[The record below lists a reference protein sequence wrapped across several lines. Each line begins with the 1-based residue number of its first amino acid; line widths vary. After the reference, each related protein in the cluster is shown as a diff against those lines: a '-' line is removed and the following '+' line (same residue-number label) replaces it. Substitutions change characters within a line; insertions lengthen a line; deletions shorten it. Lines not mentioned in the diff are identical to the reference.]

1 MVTLSAPANLLTNI
15 ETSNGGERISTTL
28 QSDYTFTL
36 GMRGY
41 SWDKANGGSSPDNQS
56 IANGDFWDSTATSHK
71 HTAGTLI
78 IGSAAD
84 LVPLTEEAAAK
95 KAKKGRNCCRLRG
108 GGGSSQVARSVT
120 ERIADRFS
128 QCGH

>member
-95 KAKKGRNCCRLRG
+95 KAKKQAAKKTKSAKQLKPP
-108 GGGSSQVARSVT
+108 VKAT
-120 ERIADRFS
+120 AKKAAAKTDK
-128 QCGH
+128 